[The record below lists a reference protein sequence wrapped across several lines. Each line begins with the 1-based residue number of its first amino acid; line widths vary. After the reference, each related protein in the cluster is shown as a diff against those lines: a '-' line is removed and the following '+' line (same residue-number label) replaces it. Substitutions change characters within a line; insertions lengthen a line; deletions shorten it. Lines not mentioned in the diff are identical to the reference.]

1 MTVLGLVLLV
11 VGAVIAASEAHNPTH
26 GVAGGI
32 GVLVMAIGVVFAVR
46 GLGAAVWLGL
56 LGGAALAAAGGGL
69 VTLTVAKGVSARR
82 RRVRTGAEGLI
93 GEVGVVRMWSG
104 ATGSV
109 SLHGAVWQAKR
120 SAVMN
125 DGDMPALK
133 AGDPVVVDRITGLTV
148 SVRPAEEWELI

>member
-1 MTVLGLVLLV
+1 MTVLGLMLLV

-32 GVLVMAIGVVFAVR
+32 GVLVMAIGVTLAVR

-56 LGGAALAAAGGGL
+56 LGGVTIAAAGGGL
-69 VTLTVAKGVSARR
+69 VTVTVAKGLSARR

-93 GEVGVVRMWSG
+93 GEIGVVRNWEG
-104 ATGSV
+104 VAGSV
-109 SLHGAVWQAKR
+109 SLHGSVWRARQ
-120 SAVMN
+120 SAVM
-125 DGDMPALK
+125 DDQHAPALK
-133 AGDPVVVDRITGLTV
+133 AGDSVVVERIQGLTV